1 MQRGNLVIIGRIV
14 GLYGV
19 KGWLRVH
26 AYTSPIQNI
35 LGYQPWQIGSDH
47 RWEEH
52 RLEQGKTHGKGL
64 VVKLAGMDDRDQAAA
79 LQQQDIAIAREQLP
93 PLAGDSY
100 YWTDLE
106 GLKVQTLKGAVLG
119 TLDHLFETGA
129 NDVMVVKGERERLI
143 PWIRGQVVM
152 KVDMKAGC
160 IEVDWDPEF

>member
-1 MQRGNLVIIGRIV
+1 MQRSNRVVIGRIV

-26 AYTSPIQNI
+26 AYTNPIQNI
-35 LGYQPWQIGSDH
+35 LGYQPWQIGSDLH
-47 RWEEH
+47 WEER

-64 VVKLAGMDDRDQAAA
+64 VVKLVGLDDRDQASA
-79 LQQQDIAIAREQLP
+79 LLQQDIAITREQLP

-106 GLKVQTLKGAVLG
+106 GLKVQTLTGQALG

-143 PWIRGQVVM
+143 PWIRGQVVRQ
-152 KVDMKAGC
+152 VDMEAGF